1 MTVDELK
8 ARRKELSAKKKAL
21 ELDGSDAIALCMV
34 EEELMDVNAHLRAL
48 TPGQRIGSKGGRAQV
63 GRATDHQQFTDWA
76 QEDQNSLDE
85 DAADVRTIAMKSL
98 ANGKNLMTARQWEV
112 LQLWASGMPVKV
124 IAEKL
129 GVHKATA
136 SRILGRARRALNDV
150 VDLQAAA
157 ARGGIRQDAVM
168 SIDMSQ
174 EAVLRVVLPT
184 LTETQIVYMYLYYGE
199 FLSCAE
205 IARLLEYDKST
216 VSRTLHRAV
225 ERITRAF
232 HTTRVQLT
240 GLHALGELAYQFYVA
255 NHDLDKLPEAP
266 TITQPYWGRSTL
278 IQQFHVIPEVL
289 QNTEDAQH
297 LVNLQSAQAEPVHKA
312 YHQYKLHPLKPFM
325 IITMERFESQP
336 QGGPRFGKLL
346 STLLERRRVR
356 KIKQPVIF
364 DWLCRIFGSFVGWL
378 GKKR

>member
-184 LTETQIVYMYLYYGE
+184 LTETQIVYLYLYYGE

-205 IARLLEYDKST
+205 IAQLLEYDKST

>member
-184 LTETQIVYMYLYYGE
+184 LTETQIVYLYLYYGE

-232 HTTRVQLT
+232 HTTRGQLT
-240 GLHALGELAYQFYVA
+240 GRHALGELAYQFYVA

-325 IITMERFESQP
+325 IKTMERFESQP

>member
-184 LTETQIVYMYLYYGE
+184 LTETQIVYLYLYYGE

-312 YHQYKLHPLKPFM
+312 YHQYKLHPLKPVM

>member
-150 VDLQAAA
+150 VDLQVAA

-184 LTETQIVYMYLYYGE
+184 LTETQIVYLYLYYGE

>member
-184 LTETQIVYMYLYYGE
+184 LTETQIVYLYLYYGE

-232 HTTRVQLT
+232 HTTRVQLM

>member
-184 LTETQIVYMYLYYGE
+184 LTETQIVYLYLYYGE

-297 LVNLQSAQAEPVHKA
+297 LVNLQ
-312 YHQYKLHPLKPFM
+312 LKPFM

>member
-1 MTVDELK
+1 M
-8 ARRKELSAKKKAL
+8 
-21 ELDGSDAIALCMV
+21 
-34 EEELMDVNAHLRAL
+34 
-48 TPGQRIGSKGGRAQV
+48 
-63 GRATDHQQFTDWA
+63 
-76 QEDQNSLDE
+76 
-85 DAADVRTIAMKSL
+85 
-98 ANGKNLMTARQWEV
+98 
-112 LQLWASGMPVKV
+112 
-124 IAEKL
+124 L

-184 LTETQIVYMYLYYGE
+184 LTETQIVYLYLYYGE

-240 GLHALGELAYQFYVA
+240 GLHASASWRINSMWRITIWISCRRHRRSHSHIGEG
-255 NHDLDKLPEAP
+255 
-266 TITQPYWGRSTL
+266 QP
-278 IQQFHVIPEVL
+278 
-289 QNTEDAQH
+289 
-297 LVNLQSAQAEPVHKA
+297 
-312 YHQYKLHPLKPFM
+312 
-325 IITMERFESQP
+325 
-336 QGGPRFGKLL
+336 
-346 STLLERRRVR
+346 
-356 KIKQPVIF
+356 
-364 DWLCRIFGSFVGWL
+364 
-378 GKKR
+378 

>member
-129 GVHKATA
+129 GVYKATA

-184 LTETQIVYMYLYYGE
+184 LTETQIVYLYLYYGE

>member
-98 ANGKNLMTARQWEV
+98 ANGKDLMTARQWEV

-184 LTETQIVYMYLYYGE
+184 LTETQIVYLYLYYGE

-289 QNTEDAQH
+289 QNTEDVQH

-312 YHQYKLHPLKPFM
+312 YHQYKLHPLKPVM

>member
-98 ANGKNLMTARQWEV
+98 ANGKDLMTARQWEV

-184 LTETQIVYMYLYYGE
+184 LTETQIVYLYLYYGE

-266 TITQPYWGRSTL
+266 MITQPYWGRSTL

-312 YHQYKLHPLKPFM
+312 YHQYKLHPLKPVM

>member
-98 ANGKNLMTARQWEV
+98 ANGKDLMTARQWEV

-184 LTETQIVYMYLYYGE
+184 LTETQIVYLYLYYGE

-289 QNTEDAQH
+289 PEDAQH

-312 YHQYKLHPLKPFM
+312 YHQYKLHPLKPVM

-336 QGGPRFGKLL
+336 QGGARFGKLL

>member
-184 LTETQIVYMYLYYGE
+184 LTETQIVYLYLYYGE

-278 IQQFHVIPEVL
+278 IQQFYVIPEVL

>member
-184 LTETQIVYMYLYYGE
+184 LTETQIVYLYLYYGE

-364 DWLCRIFGSFVGWL
+364 DWLCRIFGSFVVWL

>member
-129 GVHKATA
+129 EVHKATA

-184 LTETQIVYMYLYYGE
+184 LTETQIVYLYLYYGE

>member
-184 LTETQIVYMYLYYGE
+184 LTETQIVYLYLYYGE

-297 LVNLQSAQAEPVHKA
+297 LVNLQSAQAVPVHKA

>member
-184 LTETQIVYMYLYYGE
+184 LTETQIVYLYLYYGE

-364 DWLCRIFGSFVGWL
+364 DWLRRIIGSFAAWI
-378 GKKR
+378 GKR

>member
-98 ANGKNLMTARQWEV
+98 ANGKDLMTARQWEV

-184 LTETQIVYMYLYYGE
+184 LTETQIVYLYLYYGE

-312 YHQYKLHPLKPFM
+312 YHQYKLHPLKPVM
-325 IITMERFESQP
+325 IITMERFGSQP

>member
-184 LTETQIVYMYLYYGE
+184 LTETQIVYLYLYYGE

-312 YHQYKLHPLKPFM
+312 YHQYKLHPLKLFM

>member
-8 ARRKELSAKKKAL
+8 ARRKELFAKKKAL
-21 ELDGSDAIALCMV
+21 ELDGGDAVALCMV
-34 EEELMDVNAHLRAL
+34 EEELLDTRAHLRAL
-48 TPGQRIGSKGGRAQV
+48 MPSGRIGSKGVCAQV
-63 GRATDHQQFTDWA
+63 GYASDLKQFKDWA
-76 QEDQNSLDE
+76 QEDQDSSDE
-85 DAADVRTIAMKSL
+85 NVPDVRTIAMSAL
-98 ANGKNLMTARQWEV
+98 ANGKDMMPARQWEV
-112 LQLWASGMPVKV
+112 LQLWSSGMSVTA

-129 GVHKATA
+129 GVNKATA

-150 VDLQAAA
+150 VDLQVAAPG
-157 ARGGIRQDAVM
+157 RGGIRQDAVM
-168 SIDMSQ
+168 PIDMSQ
-174 EAVLRVVLPT
+174 EAVLKVVLPT
-184 LTETQIVYMYLYYGE
+184 LTETQIVYLYLYYGE

-232 HTTRVQLT
+232 HATRVQLT

-289 QNTEDAQH
+289 QSTEDAPSPTDPPPAQTE
-297 LVNLQSAQAEPVHKA
+297 LVHETRQGMLR
-312 YHQYKLHPLKPFM
+312 PLKPP
-325 IITMERFESQP
+325 IIVSLELFEERP

-346 STLLERRRVR
+346 STLLERRRVW

-364 DWLCRIFGSFVGWL
+364 DWLRRIFGSFVGWL

>member
-98 ANGKNLMTARQWEV
+98 ANGKDLMTARQWEV

-184 LTETQIVYMYLYYGE
+184 LTETQIVYLYLYYGE

-225 ERITRAF
+225 ERITRVF

-312 YHQYKLHPLKPFM
+312 YHQYKLHPLKPVM

>member
-1 MTVDELK
+1 
-8 ARRKELSAKKKAL
+8 
-21 ELDGSDAIALCMV
+21 MV

-184 LTETQIVYMYLYYGE
+184 LTETQIVYLYLYYGE

>member
-184 LTETQIVYMYLYYGE
+184 LTETQIVYLYLYYGE

-378 GKKR
+378 GQKR

>member
-150 VDLQAAA
+150 VDQQAAA

-184 LTETQIVYMYLYYGE
+184 LTETQIVYLYLYYGE

>member
-184 LTETQIVYMYLYYGE
+184 LTETQIVYLYLYYGE

-325 IITMERFESQP
+325 IITMKRFESQP

>member
-184 LTETQIVYMYLYYGE
+184 LTETQIVYLYLYYGE

-364 DWLCRIFGSFVGWL
+364 DWLCRIFGAFVGWL

>member
-63 GRATDHQQFTDWA
+63 GRATEHQQFTDWA

-184 LTETQIVYMYLYYGE
+184 LTETQIVYLYLYYGE

>member
-8 ARRKELSAKKKAL
+8 ARRKELFAKKKAL
-21 ELDGSDAIALCMV
+21 ELDGGDAVALCMV
-34 EEELMDVNAHLRAL
+34 EEELLDTLAHLRAL
-48 TPGQRIGSKGGRAQV
+48 MPSGRIGSKGVCAQV
-63 GRATDHQQFTDWA
+63 GYASDLKQFKDWA
-76 QEDQNSLDE
+76 QEDQDSSDE
-85 DAADVRTIAMKSL
+85 NVPDVRTIAMSAL
-98 ANGKNLMTARQWEV
+98 ANGKDMMTARQWEV
-112 LQLWASGMPVKV
+112 LQLWSSGMPVKV

-157 ARGGIRQDAVM
+157 ARGSIRQDAVM

-174 EAVLRVVLPT
+174 EAVLRAVLPT
-184 LTETQIVYMYLYYGE
+184 LTETQIVYLYLYYGE

-312 YHQYKLHPLKPFM
+312 YHQYKLHPLKPVM

>member
-8 ARRKELSAKKKAL
+8 ARRKELFAKKKAL
-21 ELDGSDAIALCMV
+21 ELDGGDAVALCMV
-34 EEELMDVNAHLRAL
+34 EEELLDTLAHLRAL
-48 TPGQRIGSKGGRAQV
+48 MPSGRIGSKGVCAQV
-63 GRATDHQQFTDWA
+63 GYASDLKQFKDWA
-76 QEDQNSLDE
+76 QEDQDSSDE
-85 DAADVRTIAMKSL
+85 NVPDVRTIAMSAL
-98 ANGKNLMTARQWEV
+98 ANGKDMMTARQWEV
-112 LQLWASGMPVKV
+112 LQLWSSGMPVKV

-157 ARGGIRQDAVM
+157 ARGSIRQDAVM
-168 SIDMSQ
+168 PIDMSQ

-184 LTETQIVYMYLYYGE
+184 LTETQIVYLYLYYGE

-312 YHQYKLHPLKPFM
+312 YHQYKLHPLKPVM

-364 DWLCRIFGSFVGWL
+364 DWLCRIFGSFVEWL

>member
-98 ANGKNLMTARQWEV
+98 ANGKDLMTARQWEV

-184 LTETQIVYMYLYYGE
+184 LTETQIVYLYLYYGE

-312 YHQYKLHPLKPFM
+312 YHQYKLHPLKPVM

>member
-184 LTETQIVYMYLYYGE
+184 LTETQIVYLYLYYGE

>member
-184 LTETQIVYMYLYYGE
+184 LTETQIVYLYLYYGE

-278 IQQFHVIPEVL
+278 IQQFHVLPEVL

-336 QGGPRFGKLL
+336 QGGARFGKLL

>member
-98 ANGKNLMTARQWEV
+98 ANGKDLMTARQWEV

-184 LTETQIVYMYLYYGE
+184 LTETQIVYLYLYYGE

-312 YHQYKLHPLKPFM
+312 YHQYKLHPLKPVM

-364 DWLCRIFGSFVGWL
+364 DWLRRIFGSFVGWL

>member
-184 LTETQIVYMYLYYGE
+184 LTETQIVYLYLYYGE

-312 YHQYKLHPLKPFM
+312 YHQYKLHPLKSFM

>member
-184 LTETQIVYMYLYYGE
+184 LTETQIVYLYLYYGE

-364 DWLCRIFGSFVGWL
+364 DWLCRIFGAFVGWL
-378 GKKR
+378 GQKR